1 MSLDSQERELLDIV
15 QKHDLKVVKIFR
27 ESMSAK
33 SEGRPIFNEVMKI
46 IKSGKADA
54 ILCWKLDR
62 LARNF
67 IDGGLVI
74 DCLQKNIIKE
84 IRTYES
90 IHLPSE
96 TVFLLAMQFGMA
108 NQYSRDLSVNVKR
121 GNREKMAQG
130 GWPNYAPF
138 GYLNKDKEIIID
150 PITSK
155 YVVRAFELYTKGIY
169 GFKDLAD
176 KLFEEGVR
184 TRKGQKLYGG
194 HLQRIIN
201 NPFYSGV
208 MVREGKYYQG
218 KHIPLISKDMF
229 DMAVKV
235 SDDRSRPRPKTL
247 FFPLRGFLKCEN
259 CGCVLTASIKKG
271 YHYYYCTNGK
281 GKCDEHK
288 NYLREKDLY
297 QKLATIL
304 ESLKFDEELIE
315 IAYQKAKGRLEANTG
330 YIQENITS
338 LTSQL
343 NSLKTRE
350 NRLLDAFLAEQVS
363 KELYDKKVLE
373 TQNEKVTIERQIK
386 ELESKQ
392 PVSTLERVKEVFL
405 TSNRAT
411 EEFLTSGDS
420 KKRNVIA
427 SLLWN
432 VSLKNKNIVQV
443 SLKSPFDIISKA
455 PKNCDI
461 LTMRRS
467 SC

>member
-1 MSLDSQERELLDIV
+1 MSLDSQERELLEMAEK
-15 QKHDLKVVKIFR
+15 QNLKVVKIFR

-33 SEGRPIFNEVMKI
+33 SAGRPIFNEVIKM

-67 IDGGLVI
+67 IDGGLII
-74 DCLQKNIIKE
+74 DSLQKSVIKE

-90 IHLPSE
+90 VHQPSE

-130 GWPNYAPF
+130 GWPNYAPY
-138 GYLNKDKEIIID
+138 GYLNHNKNIIVD
-150 PITSK
+150 PLNAK
-155 YVVRAFELYTKGIY
+155 YVVRAFELYVKGNY
-169 GFKDLAD
+169 GFRELSEI
-176 KLFEEGVR
+176 LYSEGMR
-184 TRKGQKLYGG
+184 TRMGKKVFQG
-194 HLQRIIN
+194 HLQRLIN

-218 KHIPLISKDMF
+218 KHEPLISKDMF

-235 SDDRSRPRPKTL
+235 SNDRSRPRPKTL

-288 NYLREKDLY
+288 SYLREKDLY
-297 QKLATIL
+297 QKMAIIL

-315 IAYQKAKGRLEANTG
+315 IAYKQAKKRLNSETS
-330 YIQENITS
+330 YVQENINT
-338 LTSQL
+338 LTLQL
-343 NSLKTRE
+343 DSFETRE

-373 TQNEKVTIERQIK
+373 IQNQKVVIQKQISDLK
-386 ELESKQ
+386 TKQ
-392 PVSTLERVKEVFL
+392 PDFTLERVKEVFL

-411 EEFLTSGDS
+411 ENFLNS
-420 KKRNVIA
+420 KDEKMRNVLS

-432 VSLKNKNIVQV
+432 VSLKDKNIVQV
-443 SLKSPFDIISKA
+443 SLKSPYDIISKA

-461 LTMRRS
+461 LQMRMG
-467 SC
+467 